1 MQYVCEVVQRGSSAD
16 CERAIFCSHRAEPTA
31 RLQGDYPNAVC
42 DGRKQRPCTRQTALE
57 TALTGKELG
66 TLMKGFSIVPA
77 ELCAEGKERTT
88 ISGIGRG
95 MGCNAK
101 GDIKGN

>member
-1 MQYVCEVVQRGSSAD
+1 
-16 CERAIFCSHRAEPTA
+16 
-31 RLQGDYPNAVC
+31 
-42 DGRKQRPCTRQTALE
+42 
-57 TALTGKELG
+57 
-66 TLMKGFSIVPA
+66 MKGFSIVPA

-101 GDIKGN
+101 GDIKGNIKRKGGAETAVGNRRGRCGGRL

>member
-1 MQYVCEVVQRGSSAD
+1 
-16 CERAIFCSHRAEPTA
+16 
-31 RLQGDYPNAVC
+31 
-42 DGRKQRPCTRQTALE
+42 
-57 TALTGKELG
+57 
-66 TLMKGFSIVPA
+66 MKGFSIVPA

-101 GDIKGN
+101 GDIKGNKKKGRGRNGGRQ

>member
-1 MQYVCEVVQRGSSAD
+1 
-16 CERAIFCSHRAEPTA
+16 
-31 RLQGDYPNAVC
+31 
-42 DGRKQRPCTRQTALE
+42 
-57 TALTGKELG
+57 
-66 TLMKGFSIVPA
+66 MKGFSIVPA

-101 GDIKGN
+101 GDIKGNKRWGGRNGGRQ